1 MKTVIRHF
9 LQAASVILFVLV
21 TSGSG
26 DTNGTDAAT
35 QNPVGAVSGNL
46 TTSSTTQTVSIILST
61 VLEYL
66 KAANF
71 IDILPHPIRSFHL
84 VVKEAR
90 ATLQEFTLHLP
101 QLLLNPTSF
110 ITHNFLNI
118 VALILAVISL
128 LPPFILPAK
137 VIAFLLSILGLFL
150 GYSAPFDKDYLSQL

>member
-1 MKTVIRHF
+1 MTVTVIRHF

-35 QNPVGAVSGNL
+35 AVSGNV
-46 TTSSTTQTVSIILST
+46 TTSSTTHTVILST

-71 IDILPHPIRSFHL
+71 IDILPHPIRSFQL
-84 VVKEAR
+84 VVKEAL
-90 ATLQEFTLHLP
+90 ATFRGFTLNLP
-101 QLLLNPTSF
+101 QLLLHPTSF

-118 VALILAVISL
+118 VALILAVMSF

-137 VIAFLLSILGLFL
+137 VIAFLLAMLSLFM
-150 GYSAPFDKDYLSQL
+150 GYSDPFDKNYLSQL